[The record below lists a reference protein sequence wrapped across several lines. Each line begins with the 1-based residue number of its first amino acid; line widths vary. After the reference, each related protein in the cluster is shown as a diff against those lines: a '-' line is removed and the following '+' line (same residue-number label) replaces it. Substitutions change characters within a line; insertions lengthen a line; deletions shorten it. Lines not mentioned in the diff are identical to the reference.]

1 MSKLV
6 MSKLDISLLQ
16 ERIKHFYDLAI
27 GLIFAV
33 ILLFITVIMIIGVV
47 RLFLQVGALI
57 QSNGITGSYLDIF
70 TDVLTLFVLIELS
83 RSLAE
88 YFASRR
94 LRLTPVIDAGI
105 LFVLRHVMIELF
117 HHRLDTQ
124 SIYALSA
131 LLLALGLIRISS
143 SISFQRGKHL
153 TAKSDPNPPGAVT
166 PLREP

>member
-1 MSKLV
+1 MSKLNTP
-6 MSKLDISLLQ
+6 LLQ
-16 ERIKHFYDLAI
+16 EKVKQFYDSI
-27 GLIFAV
+27 TSLIFAV
-33 ILLFITVIMIIGVV
+33 ILLFITVIMIIGVI
-47 RLFLQVGALI
+47 RLFFQVGSLV
-57 QSNGITGSYLDIF
+57 QTDGITGSYLNIF

-88 YFASRR
+88 YFTSHR

-143 SISFQRGKHL
+143 SIRFQRGKHL
-153 TAKSDPNPPGAVT
+153 TAKSDPSAP
-166 PLREP
+166 

>member
-1 MSKLV
+1 

-16 ERIKHFYDLAI
+16 ERVKQFYELVI
-27 GLIFAV
+27 SLIFTV
-33 ILLFITVIMIIGVV
+33 ILLFITVIMIIGVA
-47 RLFLQVGALI
+47 RLFLQVGALFR
-57 QSNGITGSYLDIF
+57 SSGITGSYLDIF

-88 YFASRR
+88 YFTSRR

-131 LLLALGLIRISS
+131 LLLALGLIRVGS
-143 SISFQRGKHL
+143 SISFQRGRYL
-153 TAKSDPNPPGAVT
+153 AAEPGPIPAAPVT
-166 PLREP
+166 PLKEP